1 MAGVGISSDPNSF
14 TGIFGSK
21 SVADGNNAAKDSN
34 GPTIMLSYSKE
45 TFKENPISS
54 FMYFV
59 PLISPT
65 IHSTAIVPP
74 SAESTGCS

>member
-21 SVADGNNAAKDSN
+21 SVADGNNAAIDSN